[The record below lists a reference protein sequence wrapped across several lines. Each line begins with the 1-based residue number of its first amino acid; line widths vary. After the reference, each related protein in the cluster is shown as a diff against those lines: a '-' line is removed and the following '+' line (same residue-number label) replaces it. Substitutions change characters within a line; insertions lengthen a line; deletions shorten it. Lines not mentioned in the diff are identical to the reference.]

1 MTRSI
6 LALARSLL
14 PAMIITAASFVGG
27 VLAQQSPSANT
38 YDLVLRNARIADGT
52 GSPWYRADLAVRG
65 DTIASIAPS
74 IRGPAARVIDVA
86 DLVVAPGFID
96 IHTHASRN
104 IFTVPTADNYIRQGV
119 TTVMEGADGSSPA
132 VAGGRPV
139 PLKPFLDRLEAT
151 PRSINVASFTGQGT
165 VRAAVIGLTNR
176 A

>member
-65 DTIASIAPS
+65 DTIASYLVQ
-74 IRGPAARVIDVA
+74 RG
-86 DLVVAPGFID
+86 
-96 IHTHASRN
+96 
-104 IFTVPTADNYIRQGV
+104 
-119 TTVMEGADGSSPA
+119 
-132 VAGGRPV
+132 
-139 PLKPFLDRLEAT
+139 AT
-151 PRSINVASFTGQGT
+151 PLQGDLAALHIKDPDGVNVQISSQT
-165 VRAAVIGLTNR
+165 
-176 A
+176 

>member
-14 PAMIITAASFVGG
+14 PAMMIITAASFVGG

-74 IRGPAARVIDVA
+74 IREPAARVIDVA

-96 IHTHASRN
+96 IHTHSSRN
-104 IFTVPTADNYIRQGV
+104 IFAVP
-119 TTVMEGADGSSPA
+119 
-132 VAGGRPV
+132 
-139 PLKPFLDRLEAT
+139 
-151 PRSINVASFTGQGT
+151 
-165 VRAAVIGLTNR
+165 
-176 A
+176 